1 MNHTDTIRL
10 ARTDALALADLL
22 RTLETV
28 LDINDVSVAE
38 ALDDHFGYCGA
49 VDILLTAAGL
59 HAETLQTLLTTPAEL
74 SQKAETT
81 Q

>member
-1 MNHTDTIRL
+1 VNRTDTIRL
-10 ARTDALALADLL
+10 GRKDALALADLL

-28 LDINDVSVAE
+28 LDMDDVSVAD

-49 VDILLTAAGL
+49 VDILFAAAGL
-59 HAETLQTLLTTPAEL
+59 HAETLQALLNAPAEL

-81 Q
+81 R